1 MIFSKADKIPD
12 GLDYDKTV
20 SKLLK
25 LGWLSE
31 IFDVESNKSIYQI
44 TDLGYQYYFTICLA
58 TGYKRLFNGPKQI
71 MDSESVVNEDMDIF
85 EEGYVIAGRDSQKL
99 TPTGAEYLCVLIDAH
114 DKEIKT
120 GGKNKKAS
128 KSGTVNKI
136 GKYSAMFM
144 RGMNKV
150 SEMAQEYDKQ
160 STNATR
166 NFWGEDKKGTCPD
179 CNYLNSPKSKF
190 CAKCGNSLKGKDKGS
205 SRKRT
210 SRKKRLQRKTDNIKK
225 KRGGKKEKKKLRKKT
240 STEPEIVGFDFKG
253 IGDRMVDEFQRPH
266 KDETKE
272 N

>member
-58 TGYKRLFNGPKQI
+58 TGYEQLFNGPKQI

-85 EEGYVIAGRDSQKL
+85 EEGYIIPVRDGQKL

-114 DKEIKT
+114 DKEIRT
-120 GGKNKKAS
+120 GGKNKKTS

-144 RGMNKV
+144 RGMQKV
-150 SEMAQEYDKQ
+150 SEVAQEYDKQ
-160 STNATR
+160 STIATR
-166 NFWGEDKKGTCPD
+166 KYWVKDKKGACPN
-179 CNYLNSPKSKF
+179 CNHINSPKSKF
-190 CAKCGNSLKGKDKGS
+190 CVKCGNSIKGKDKSS

-210 SRKKRLQRKTDNIKK
+210 SASKRKARYNKRKSKSKK
-225 KRGGKKEKKKLRKKT
+225 KRKKHT
-240 STEPEIVGFDFKG
+240 DTTESEFSGGFDFKG
-253 IGDRMVDEFQRPH
+253 IGDKMM
-266 KDETKE
+266 K
-272 N
+272 

>member
-1 MIFSKADKIPD
+1 MIFSKDDKIPD

-31 IFDVESNKSIYQI
+31 IFDVESNKLIYQI

-85 EEGYVIAGRDSQKL
+85 EEGYVIVGRDSQKL

-128 KSGTVNKI
+128 KSDTVNKI

-144 RGMNKV
+144 RGLNKV

-160 STNATR
+160 STIATR
-166 NFWGEDKKGTCPD
+166 NYWTKDKKGTCPD

-190 CAKCGNSLKGKDKGS
+190 CAKCGNSLKGKAKGS
-205 SRKRT
+205 
-210 SRKKRLQRKTDNIKK
+210 SRKKRLQRKTDSIKK
-225 KRGGKKEKKKLRKKT
+225 KRGGKKEKKKLREKT
-240 STEPEIVGFDFKG
+240 VAKPEILGGFDCKG
-253 IGDRMVDEFQRPH
+253 IGDRMMDEFQRPH
-266 KDETKE
+266 KDETEE
-272 N
+272 NQ